1 MNICK
6 KYCLVALVWQS
17 FSVGVAFA
25 GCATVADATLGGAAA
40 STLSGTYTIRKG
52 MLALAKPD
60 GVTAIAGNIIVGGGT
75 DQAILRWDANH
86 QVVDTASITLL
97 GPYPARLR
105 MDGHS
110 ETMGALVLAG
120 DGDISLGDDTAVV
133 RFANSSAQAWT
144 TGKRFLILDWNGSL
158 TGGGSEAVFFGSSAN
173 GLTTAQLAQVSFINP
188 AGFDPGTYPA
198 ALLVT
203 GEVVPA
209 TASAFDIWI
218 GAAGKGL
225 TGVSAVFDADP
236 DHDAIPNG
244 IEFVLGSEPNP
255 NNPGCN
261 SSALLPTAASV
272 GNNLVFTFTR
282 SHEAAYLNP
291 FVEFT
296 ADLQGAWTTAVD
308 PGNATISVTPGNPSE
323 IVTVSIPQ
331 GSNKKMF
338 ARLKVVTTP

>member
-6 KYCLVALVWQS
+6 YCLVVLGWQP
-17 FSVGVAFA
+17 FSASTAFA
-25 GCATVADATLGGAAA
+25 GCATVADLTLGGTAA
-40 STLSGTYTIRKG
+40 STLIGTYTIRKG
-52 MLALAKPD
+52 MLALAKAD
-60 GVTAIAGNIIVGGGT
+60 GVTAIAGNIVVGGGT

-120 DGDISLGDDTAVV
+120 DGDISLGDDTAVA
-133 RFANSSAQAWT
+133 RFANSSAQSWT

-158 TGGGSEAVFFGSSAN
+158 TGDGSEAVFFGTSAN
-173 GLTTAQLAQVSFINP
+173 GLTPTQLAQVSFINP
-188 AGFDPGTYPA
+188 AGFDLGTYPA
-198 ALLVT
+198 ALLAT

-209 TASAFDIWI
+209 TPTAFDTWI

-225 TGVSAVFDADP
+225 TGAAAAFDADP
-236 DHDAIPNG
+236 DHDNIPNG

-261 SSALLPTAASV
+261 TSALLPTAASV

-282 SHEAAYLNP
+282 THAAAYLNP
-291 FVEFT
+291 FVEFD

-308 PGNATISVTPGNPSE
+308 PGNATISVTPGNLE
-323 IVTVSIPQ
+323 DTVTVSIPQ

-338 ARLKVVTTP
+338 ARLKVVNTP

>member
-1 MNICK
+1 MS
-6 KYCLVALVWQS
+6 KYCLLALLLTHLPATYVR
-17 FSVGVAFA
+17 A
-25 GCATVADATLGGAAA
+25 GCATVADLILGGTAA

-52 MLALAKPD
+52 ILAMAKPD
-60 GVTAIAGNIIVGGGT
+60 GVTAIAGNIVVGGGT

-86 QVVDTASITLL
+86 QVADTASITLL

-110 ETMGALVLAG
+110 DTMGTLVLSG
-120 DGDISLGDDTAVV
+120 DGDIALGDAAAVV
-133 RFANSSAQAWT
+133 RFANNSAQTWT

-158 TGGGSEAVFFGSSAN
+158 TGGGSEGVFFGTSAT
-173 GLTTAQLAQVSFINP
+173 GLTPAQLAQVNFINP

-198 ALLVT
+198 AILAT
-203 GEVVPA
+203 GEVVP
-209 TASAFDIWI
+209 TAVAAFDTWA
-218 GAAGKGL
+218 GTGVGGKGL
-225 TGVSAVFDADP
+225 LGAAAAFDADP
-236 DHDAIPNG
+236 DHDAISNG
-244 IEFVLGSEPNP
+244 IEFVIGSEPNP
-255 NNPGCN
+255 DNPGCN

-296 ADLQGAWTTAVD
+296 ADLQGVWTTAVD
-308 PGNATISVTPGNPSE
+308 PGNATIAVTPGNPSE

-338 ARLKVVTTP
+338 ARLKVVNTP